1 MLPSLSSP
9 RAAMLA
15 GFGAFGAST
24 GAWSGSIPT
33 VMRNAGVDEYRFGIM
48 ATVATA
54 ATILAMVLG
63 GRLARH
69 LPVRHLLLAFMPMVG
84 LAAGLFLLS
93 ASPWGLAAAFVVF
106 GFAYGMG
113 DLFINTE
120 ASSIEHDEKRPIF
133 TGFHAAGST
142 MAAVFAILSSL
153 TSVLLGTWA
162 TVLTVAVVYAAA
174 FALIY
179 RHVPLRPLPAAM
191 PQGHAPLNRG
201 LLSVLGL
208 ALGLVIAA
216 ETASL
221 IWSAKLLQDLSPR
234 LAAVAGAG
242 AAFYCFCAAV
252 IRMKGDALRARFGEK
267 PVMVASLVLSVV
279 SFAALGL
286 NLSFTGNV
294 IAFAGVVWVSPCSA
308 PASMRWPQAR
318 PPPTGRAPWALFPVS
333 PGRPAFSRPMPSVW
347 LPRGPPSPVPM
358 AFPPWWWRSPSA
370 SSSCCR
376 RDSKTICCSPSL
388 CQGGGFDPPRRKP
401 PSSAMRCGRSR
412 RVAQSE

>member
-294 IAFAGVVWVSPCSA
+294 IAFAGVGVGLALLCPCLYALAAGTA
-308 PASMRWPQAR
+308 PANRAGALGFVSGIAGAPRILSPYAFGLVASWTSVSGAYGFSAVVVAVALGLILMLPAR
-318 PPPTGRAPWALFPVS
+318 F
-333 PGRPAFSRPMPSVW
+333 
-347 LPRGPPSPVPM
+347 
-358 AFPPWWWRSPSA
+358 
-370 SSSCCR
+370 
-376 RDSKTICCSPSL
+376 
-388 CQGGGFDPPRRKP
+388 
-401 PSSAMRCGRSR
+401 
-412 RVAQSE
+412 